1 MRVLRGA
8 FLSLL
13 LSLLLALFLALGP
26 LLAAVAA
33 GPDRHLD
40 KPDAWFADDEGRRI
54 AAAILSFQSDL
65 GGWPKNLDTTAA
77 PFTGDRAELRP
88 TYDNRA
94 TTDELRFLARS
105 FNATNDESYRD
116 AFLRG
121 LDYVLDGQYPNGGW
135 PQSSPPGDGYPRH
148 ITFNDNTMVRL
159 LEFVREVAR
168 DDRYAFVDGDR
179 RGRAA
184 AAFDRGIDCI
194 LACQVRVDGVPTVWC
209 AQHDERDFSPRPAR
223 SYEPVS
229 LSGSESVAITQLL
242 MSLDDPS
249 PRVVEAVDGAAGWFE
264 RARLSGF
271 RIVTTKDSAAPR
283 GISRTLVPDPDAPLL
298 WARFYEIGT
307 NEPLILDRDGKRR
320 ASFADLSAERRSGY
334 VWFSDW
340 PRQLL
345 EKDYPRWQARQA
357 PRRPSEPTRSG
368 R

>member
-1 MRVLRGA
+1 
-8 FLSLL
+8 
-13 LSLLLALFLALGP
+13 
-26 LLAAVAA
+26 
-33 GPDRHLD
+33 
-40 KPDAWFADDEGRRI
+40 
-54 AAAILSFQSDL
+54 
-65 GGWPKNLDTTAA
+65 
-77 PFTGDRAELRP
+77 
-88 TYDNRA
+88 
-94 TTDELRFLARS
+94 
-105 FNATNDESYRD
+105 
-116 AFLRG
+116 
-121 LDYVLDGQYPNGGW
+121 
-135 PQSSPPGDGYPRH
+135 
-148 ITFNDNTMVRL
+148 MVRL

-229 LSGSESVAITQLL
+229 
-242 MSLDDPS
+242 
-249 PRVVEAVDGAAGWFE
+249 
-264 RARLSGF
+264 GF

-283 GISRTLVPDPDAPLL
+283 GISRTLMPDAEAPPL

-320 ASFADLSAERRSGY
+320 ASFADLSAGRRSGY

-357 PRRPSEPTRSG
+357 PTRSG